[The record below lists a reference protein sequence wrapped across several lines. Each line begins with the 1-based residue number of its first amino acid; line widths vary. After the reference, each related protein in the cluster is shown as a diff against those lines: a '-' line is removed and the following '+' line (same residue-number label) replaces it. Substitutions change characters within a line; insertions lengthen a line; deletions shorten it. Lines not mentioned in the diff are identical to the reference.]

1 MLPVIKKRMYYPH
14 RYTNDFFGKDL
25 LSSFFSDGA
34 DYTVPAVNI
43 KENDKSFEIE
53 VAAPGVNKDDFKI
66 NLEKN
71 VLTVSSEKET
81 KIEVDPDNFMKR
93 EFGYNSFSRSFS
105 IPESVNADKIKAS
118 HENGVLTIQL
128 PKIEEAKLKNK
139 KEIKIS

>member
-1 MLPVIKKRMYYPH
+1 MLPVIKKRTYYPH

-25 LSSFFSDGA
+25 LSNFFSDGA

-43 KENDKSFEIE
+43 KENEKSFEIE
-53 VAAPGVNKDDFKI
+53 VAAPGVAKEDFNI
-66 NLEKN
+66 NLEKD
-71 VLTVSSEKET
+71 VLTVSSKKENKNDVEK
-81 KIEVDPDNFMKR
+81 DNFMKR
-93 EFGYNSFSRSFS
+93 EFGFNSFSRSFS

-118 HENGVLTIQL
+118 HNNGVLTIEL